1 MKKYK
6 DYIIATS
13 IFTLLI
19 LIVFILSFGFTNK
32 AHLDNERVYR
42 QREEIAN
49 DEIIYLD
56 EEAIALNGNPVST
69 ELRSMALSAYEQ
81 INTIRTENGLN
92 GLMWDGNLETVAN
105 VRSKE
110 IPKNFSHT
118 RPNGQ
123 PWYTVNSKI
132 QGGENLAYGFST
144 PTDVVNAWMNSP
156 THRDNIL
163 YDEFTSIAISVY
175 QVNDCFYWAQEF
187 GY

>member
-1 MKKYK
+1 MKKYT
-6 DYIIATS
+6 DYIITAI
-13 IFTLLI
+13 IFTALVTI
-19 LIVFILSFGFTNK
+19 IFILSFDFTK
-32 AHLDNERVYR
+32 KSELDTERVYR
-42 QREEIAN
+42 QKEEIAN
-49 DEIIYLD
+49 DEIVYLD

-69 ELRSMALSAYEQ
+69 ELRNMALSAYEQ
-81 INTIRTENGLN
+81 TNMVREENGLN

-132 QGGENLAYGFST
+132 QGGENLAYGFDT
-144 PTDVVNAWMNSP
+144 PMDVVDAWMDSP

-163 YDEFTSIAISVY
+163 YDEFTSMAISVY
-175 QVNDCFYWAQEF
+175 KVDDCFYWAQEF